1 MWHETNLFYSLELYS
16 NKKSFEFGAD
26 LSKNLWILA
35 HFSELTIIKRH
46 FTYKHQRGAW
56 DWDNPKYPVRRL
68 RKKFKNTLELLNYLR
83 NKPYIFL
90 DFSFEFD
97 NGWRIEHNIFTKYHT
112 NSEAERDELI
122 HRLNAIT
129 GLPPIDLS
137 TIRVNFSYYR
147 NAEGVFERHRV
158 DAMDDLE
165 NPDDYW
171 SKEQLDEWR
180 KRVHE
185 VQRSMQPE
193 SEEDNEHVTLPPLEL
208 PPEMNRNLFSDTDDS
223 EESPF

>member
-1 MWHETNLFYSLELYS
+1 MWYETNLFYSLELYS
-16 NKKSFEFGAD
+16 NKKSFDFGVD
-26 LSKNLWILA
+26 FSKNLWILA
-35 HFSELTIIKRH
+35 HFSELTIIKKH
-46 FTYKHQRGAW
+46 FTYKHQRGMW

-68 RKKFKNTLELLNYLR
+68 RKKFKNTLELLNYLSK
-83 NKPYIFL
+83 KPYIIL

-97 NGWRIEHNIFTKYHT
+97 NGWRIENNIFTTFHT
-112 NSEAERDELI
+112 NSEAERDALI

-147 NAEGVFERHRV
+147 NKEGVFERHRV

-193 SEEDNEHVTLPPLEL
+193 SEEDNEQVMPPPLEL
-208 PPEMNRNLFSDTDDS
+208 PPERNRNLFSDTDDP
-223 EESPF
+223 EGSPF